1 MAHTTVTVN
10 ETSQTMVV
18 QETNESLTSDSP
30 TVVLTDVEAGPQ
42 GPAGPTGATGA
53 DGSGAANTTVVH
65 DQASASATWT
75 ITHNQGRYPTIDII
89 DSAGNHVIGDI
100 KHNSVN
106 QAVATFDNAFAG
118 KAIIV

>member
-1 MAHTTVTVN
+1 MTEVVETDALNTLTV
-10 ETSQTMVV
+10 EG
-18 QETNESLTSDSP
+18 DP
-30 TVVLTDVEAGPQ
+30 TIVLTETATGPQ
-42 GPAGPTGATGA
+42 GPAGATGATGATGPAGA

-75 ITHNQGRYPTIDII
+75 ITHNQGRYPSIDII
-89 DSAGNHVIGDI
+89 DSSGNHVIGDI

-106 QAVATFDNAFAG
+106 QLVATFDNAFAG

>member
-53 DGSGAANTTVVH
+53 DGSGSANTTVVH
-65 DQASASATWT
+65 DQASANATWT
-75 ITHNQGRYPTIDII
+75 MTHNLGRYPAIDII